1 MVASSINVDSY
12 IKSYYD
18 GGHLVLVDD
27 IYYFVMTLEGIRISK
42 NEILELYYVY
52 TYMNISN
59 KSMISFWEN

>member
-12 IKSYYD
+12 IKSNYD

-27 IYYFVMTLEGIRISK
+27 IYYFVMTLEGIPISK
-42 NEILELYYVY
+42 KEILELYYVY

-59 KSMISFWEN
+59 KSMITFWEN